1 MLITLCYLYLWA
13 RWGRGP
19 AALVRT
25 TVQQLR
31 ASRCSFTF
39 CRAAAQPRGARVCLC
54 RGGRVFCVGESQSI
68 DDLNKWALFLV
79 SPFILEA
86 EHIAFVT
93 ESIWVQGDTL
103 QRPSSSSETI
113 VKWSDCCLPLACRP
127 GDPYQLIAKA
137 SVDDFSKLGV
147 AFLEDRLQVANG
159 LIPQKIVSVHLH
171 DSALKELKD
180 QASDTP
186 AQLLEPQP
194 EPSVESKPE
203 LEAMEHVGREDHQV
217 LGSAPTQGQGGA
229 LGGEPAG
236 ESDRGVGSVEHCH
249 LHLSSCHECLELE
262 NSTIESV
269 KFASAENIPDLP
281 YDYSSG
287 LEGIAYDLCPKREQ
301 RRVNLTGKAPNILL
315 YVGSDSQ
322 DALDRLQQVRSALAD
337 CVDTNCYTLYHLPL
351 ESALRDPWPDNC
363 LLVVIATRESVPED
377 LSRRFMAY
385 LSQGGKVLGLSSPFT
400 LAGFQVTRK
409 AALQDTV
416 QSLVFCK
423 ADWSQVHLELPP
435 SSPVVQTQED
445 FNLLKS
451 SNFRRY
457 EVLKEI
463 LTTLGL
469 SCDAKHVPA
478 LTPLYLLSAAEEI
491 RDPLMQWLGKH
502 VDAEGV
508 IKSSKLSLKFVS
520 SYTSEIEITPSAIPV
535 VTDIET
541 FSSENFNF
549 EIYQQNLQTKKLG
562 KVILFAEVTTTT
574 MSLLDGLMFEMPQ
587 EMGLIAIAVHQT
599 QGKGR
604 GRNAWLSPVGSAL
617 STLLVSIPLRS
628 QLGQR
633 IPFVQHLMSL
643 AVVEAV
649 RSIPGYQDINL
660 RVKWPNDIYYSD
672 LMKLGGVLVNS
683 TLMGETFYILIGCG
697 FNVTNSNPTICIN
710 DLITEYNK
718 QHGAELKPLR
728 ADCLIAR
735 SVTVLEK
742 LIDTFQDEGPN
753 GVLPLYYKYWLH
765 SAQQV
770 RLGSAE
776 GPKVWIVGL
785 DDSGFLLVHQ
795 ENGEVVTVHPDGN
808 SFDMLGNLIIPKQP

>member
-39 CRAAAQPRGARVCLC
+39 CRAAAQPRGARVCLN

-520 SYTSEIEITPSAIPV
+520 SYTFEIEITPSAIPV

-728 ADCLIAR
+728 ADYLIAR